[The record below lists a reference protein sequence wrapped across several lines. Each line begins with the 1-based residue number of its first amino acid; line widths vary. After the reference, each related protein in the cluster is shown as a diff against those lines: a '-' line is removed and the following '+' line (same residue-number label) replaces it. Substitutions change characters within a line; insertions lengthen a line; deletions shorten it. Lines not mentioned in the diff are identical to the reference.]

1 MTKTRTSTRY
11 RRRFRVTIGA
21 SPVFT
26 LDLGAGGF
34 SAELMRVPAAGSSVS
49 GAIQLNGSEVPYA
62 GEVAWAKPGDSR
74 LGLRGRIGVR
84 FTHLAPEVRRL
95 FDSPAFKQVT

>member
-1 MTKTRTSTRY
+1 MRH

-34 SAELMRVPAAGSSVS
+34 SAELMRVPANGSAVAGV
-49 GAIQLNGSEVPYA
+49 IRLNGVDVAYR
-62 GEVAWAKPGDSR
+62 GEVAWVKPGDPR
-74 LGLRGRIGVR
+74 IGLRGRIGVR
-84 FTHLAPEVRRL
+84 FTELPPEVRRL
-95 FDSPAFKQVT
+95 VDSPAFKQVT